1 MIGMLPKCLNKG
13 GPMIQIVNYSVRSG
27 GKRYL
32 KGEVLKGLSPKE
44 EKRLVKLGYA
54 KIVETVDA
62 KVKVTDD
69 LNLRNITVDEAKSLI
84 EDIRDVNKLYS
95 ILEQEVAGKDRSS
108 LIEFIED
115 QIEEVA
121 GEANEL

>member
-1 MIGMLPKCLNKG
+1 
-13 GPMIQIVNYSVRSG
+13 MIQIVNYSVRSG

-32 KGEVLKGLSPKE
+32 KGEVLKGLSPNE

-62 KVKVTDD
+62 KAKIKDE
-69 LNLRNITVDEAKSLI
+69 LNLRNITVEEAKSLI
-84 EDIRDVNKLYS
+84 EDIRDVDKLYS
-95 ILEQEVAGKDRSS
+95 ILEQEAAGKDRSS